1 MPPGV
6 FFCVWGGQNF
16 FAAPWP
22 TPSRAS
28 ARGTWG
34 SKTAARSIEEA
45 RHPVPPGVFF
55 CVWGGQNFFAAPW
68 PTPSRA
74 SARGT
79 WGSKTAARSIETRHP
94 VPPGVF
100 FCVWGRGE
108 TFLRSPKGEARLG
121 SPFGGAVAVRR
132 LRGQPASASTQPMR
146 GGRWQLAL
154 SVLANASPLSPAGS
168 GDAAQWAAPI
178 TDRRGSRDAG
188 TAPAVTERA
197 PHPKQK
203 DTQQT
208 LGVLLFF
215 SVPCGCLTPLPRSSR
230 RCPPPCRFEC
240 R

>member
-1 MPPGV
+1 M
-6 FFCVWGGQNF
+6 
-16 FAAPWP
+16 
-22 TPSRAS
+22 
-28 ARGTWG
+28 
-34 SKTAARSIEEA
+34 AARSARSHREDSARA
-45 RHPVPPGVFF
+45 RHGPSEASLKVLPAFSKAAGCGAQFAGGKRPAPTEPAGETRAPRPCPCPYWARSAQKKARETAKRFSRPVGQREGGSPGL
-55 CVWGGQNFFAAPW
+55 
-68 PTPSRA
+68 
-74 SARGT
+74 
-79 WGSKTAARSIETRHP
+79 GSK
-94 VPPGVF
+94 
-100 FCVWGRGE
+100 
-108 TFLRSPKGEARLG
+108 
-121 SPFGGAVAVRR
+121 
-132 LRGQPASASTQPMR
+132 
-146 GGRWQLAL
+146 L
-154 SVLANASPLSPAGS
+154 SVCPLRHAKGMTLSPAGS